1 MSLSYIVNPG
11 CCCSLDPSNVRVRE
25 GMERVEKQNDMGL
38 ESAYDVGVE
47 DMENS
52 EEEVRQI

>member
-1 MSLSYIVNPG
+1 M
-11 CCCSLDPSNVRVRE
+11 RVRE

-52 EEEVRQI
+52 EEEVRIATGHRSTGKRR

>member
-1 MSLSYIVNPG
+1 
-11 CCCSLDPSNVRVRE
+11 
-25 GMERVEKQNDMGL
+25 MERVEKQNDMGL

-52 EEEVRQI
+52 DEEVGQDYAPGLFNLECAQF